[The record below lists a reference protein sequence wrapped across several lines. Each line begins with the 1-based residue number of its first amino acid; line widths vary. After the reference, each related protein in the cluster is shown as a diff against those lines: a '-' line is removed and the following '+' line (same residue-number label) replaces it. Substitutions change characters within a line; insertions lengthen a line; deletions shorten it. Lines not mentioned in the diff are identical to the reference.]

1 MMQPASRPLIIPT
14 RPLKALLSALAAA
27 LALAGCSFVQ
37 MGYNQLDRLIA
48 WRLDDYLPMYSAQR
62 AVVEP
67 AVTRLVDWHCAT
79 QLPAYSAWLRTVD
92 ADLRSGLSV
101 ARANAHIDQALGFGH
116 DVARRAA
123 REVGPLMVGATPA
136 QIETFNKRMK
146 KSNRNYVED
155 WVEPPREA
163 LVRERAKRMKKRGE
177 AWLGPLT
184 PAQLTLI
191 DDWAREVRSNGEDGM
206 ESRRRWQTALADVL
220 ARRNAEHDTVI
231 SDLETLFVSPGN
243 LFTPGYSAA
252 FEANRSRAAEALSA
266 LSASLTPTQ
275 RKHLQREAASLV
287 ADIERIACR
296 RSESSLQ
303 ARS

>member
-1 MMQPASRPLIIPT
+1 MNLVRPHV
-14 RPLKALLSALAAA
+14 RPRIRALKALLPAFAVA

-67 AVTRLVDWHCAT
+67 AVARLVDWHCAT

-92 ADLRSGLSV
+92 ADMRNGLSV

-116 DVARRAA
+116 DIARRAA

-136 QIETFNKRMK
+136 QIEAFNKRMK
-146 KSNRNYVED
+146 KSNRDYVED
-155 WVEPPREA
+155 WVEPPRDE
-163 LVRERAKRMKKRGE
+163 LVRERAKRMKKRSE
-177 AWLGPLT
+177 AWLGKLT

-191 DDWAREVRSNGEDGM
+191 DDWARDVRSNGDDGI

-220 ARRNAEHDTVI
+220 ARRNAERDAVI
-231 SDLETLFVSPGN
+231 SDLETLFVSPGAV
-243 LFTPGYSAA
+243 FTPGYAAA
-252 FEANRSRAAEALSA
+252 FDANRARAAEALSA
-266 LSASLTPTQ
+266 LSTSLTPAQ
-275 RKHLQREAASLV
+275 RKHLQNEAASLI
-287 ADIERIACR
+287 ADIEQIACR

>member
-1 MMQPASRPLIIPT
+1 M
-14 RPLKALLSALAAA
+14 KALLPAFAVA
-27 LALAGCSFVQ
+27 LALTGCSFVQ

-92 ADLRSGLSV
+92 ADMRSGLSV

-116 DVARRAA
+116 EIARRAA

-136 QIETFNKRMK
+136 QIEAFNKRMK
-146 KSNRNYVED
+146 KSNRDYVED
-155 WVEPPREA
+155 WV
-163 LVRERAKRMKKRGE
+163 
-177 AWLGPLT
+177 
-184 PAQLTLI
+184 PAQLALI
-191 DDWAREVRSNGEDGM
+191 DDWARDVRSNGEDGM
-206 ESRRRWQTALADVL
+206 ESRRRWQAALADVL
-220 ARRNAEHDTVI
+220 ARRNAERDAVI

-243 LFTPGYSAA
+243 VFTPGYSAA
-252 FEANRSRAAEALSA
+252 FDANRARAAEALSA
-266 LSASLTPTQ
+266 LSASLTPAQ
-275 RKHLQREAASLV
+275 RKHLQNEAASLI
-287 ADIERIACR
+287 ADIEQIACR